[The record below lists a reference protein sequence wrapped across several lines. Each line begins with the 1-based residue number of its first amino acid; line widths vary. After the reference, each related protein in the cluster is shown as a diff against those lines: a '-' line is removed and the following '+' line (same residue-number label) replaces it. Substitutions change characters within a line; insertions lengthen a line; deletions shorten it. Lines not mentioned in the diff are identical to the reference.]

1 MKEIPQWWPEHK
13 GIYDKDK
20 SYKENFEQGPFF
32 DGEFIE
38 RPEVPKD
45 EWIDFLG
52 HKVRSPLGV
61 PAGPLLNSKWTT
73 LAAKLGFDIPTYKTM
88 RSKPH
93 AGHPLPNVLFVDTK
107 GPLDKGR
114 MGETLKVRE
123 GEPQSMDHFAITNSF
138 GMPSMD
144 EDYLMAD
151 IEKANNDLEEG
162 QVCIISVVG
171 TPRDGEDFE
180 ADFARTAAMAK
191 EAGAKIIEA
200 NFSCPNVA
208 SGEGSIF
215 CDPETAESIAVKI
228 MKEIG
233 DIPLIIKAGYFTDD
247 EIMRKFLVSIARAG
261 AQAVCGINT
270 IGMKVEDDHGNPA
283 LGENRLKS
291 GICGDPIRGA
301 AIEFL
306 QKTQQINDQEK
317 LGLTVLG
324 TGGVTLPE
332 HFDELIDAGADVSMS
347 ATGMMWDPYL
357 AMRWHYNKANNR

>member
-13 GIYDKDK
+13 GIYNKDK
-20 SYKENFEQGPFF
+20 SYKENFEEGPFF
-32 DGEFIE
+32 DGEYIE
-38 RPEVPKD
+38 RPEVPQD
-45 EWIDFLG
+45 QWIDFLG
-52 HKVRSPLGV
+52 YKVKGPLGV

-73 LAAKLGFDIPTYKTM
+73 LAAKLGFDLPTYKTM
-88 RSKPH
+88 RSKPY

-107 GPLDKGR
+107 GPLNKSR
-114 MGETLKVRE
+114 LGETLTVRDSNPE
-123 GEPQSMDHFAITNSF
+123 SMDHFAITNSF

-144 EDYLMAD
+144 ENYLMED
-151 IEKANNDLEEG
+151 IEKANNGMEEG

-200 NFSCPNVA
+200 NYSCPNVA
-208 SGEGSIF
+208 TGEGSIF
-215 CDPETAESIAVKI
+215 SNPETVTSITQKI
-228 MKEIG
+228 IKEIG
-233 DIPLIIKAGYFTDD
+233 DIPLILKAGYFEDD
-247 EIMRKFLVSIARAG
+247 AVMRKMFVEAARAG
-261 AQAVCGINT
+261 ARAICGINT
-270 IGMKVEDDHGNPA
+270 IGMNVVNKQGNPA
-283 LGENRLKS
+283 LGEGRLKS

-306 QKTQQINDQEK
+306 EKAHEINDQEK
-317 LGLTVLG
+317 LELKILG

-332 HFDELIDAGADVSMS
+332 HFNELLNAGADIAMS

-357 AMRWHYNKANNR
+357 AMRWHYNKAQN